1 MQLKTY
7 KIKSFFFYKFMIN
20 FRVKEEIL
28 VKNIHG
34 QNILAAAIAVSLGC
48 SLTEFLPAA
57 YAAPTDTAQTASN
70 DADDS
75 LMDFSLDAMT
85 VEAKRPDWESKLS
98 PGTVNIVRPDEFKG
112 EQKSLPD
119 LLLTV
124 PGVHV
129 REVNGKGQYTT
140 VTMRGSTAAQ
150 VGIFIDGVLA
160 NLGGDTAVDLST
172 IPVKNVERI
181 EVYRGYI
188 PSRFGGTFMGGVI
201 NIVTKKP
208 ETTDVSLEVGKSSY
222 GGKRGSMEIT
232 APLGDGSLM
241 VGTNYESSDG
251 DFKYKNYAAERYLP
265 YGEQQ
270 IAGQQKVI
278 DNFNNE
284 TIDYMTKGAVINLQ
298 QEQIDYYK
306 ANNDAWLGFVRS
318 DSLKDAIYDNRYEY
332 AKKDVGNSN
341 LYLIEQQVVDRG
353 LKDEYLKR
361 GYDDS
366 DWHEAL
372 QYDWIG
378 SSFGEGVLT
387 PEIKEEILKE
397 YGDKVVQNNIDKWT
411 NDADPDKNKNQA
423 GRKESLEKLKQKQKE
438 AANAT
443 RYRKYNDYEKT
454 STIVKWQN
462 KNWVIKG
469 TYDTLDRHMPDS
481 VWLGD
486 VNAAV
491 YNNGVDLSDR
501 YYYDSRR
508 QKQNSA
514 SLMLQN
520 RQEVGK
526 LEWGWM
532 LDYMYQN
539 KKYRAEHI
547 NTAYPNSE
555 WDMQNQPL
563 REWSRY
569 KSNKYTAQIDG
580 GYKLNDNNMLD
591 FLINYSK
598 EGLDIDGSNMAK
610 ILGGQAS
617 QNFLSA
623 QIRNRYEQ
631 ELFNVQ
637 LQDSITLDKEGT
649 WIFTPSV
656 RYNQSK
662 ITGFSDGKRFTDGQ
676 ASWIHPKDSQT
687 KGKATWQLALKK
699 EVNENLTLRMTG
711 GTYYRLLNMAEI
723 AGDGAGILPAP
734 RNHNGEGAMFPVPE
748 EGKQFDISAIMNN
761 KLLGA
766 DNSTTLTYYWR
777 DSTNMLQLER
787 AGKDYWSYFNDNKG
801 KSHGI
806 ELQSS
811 FKWNK
816 FDLDLQVTYLNTSA
830 YNKHTATQFGEYAPV
845 WPTYQPEWEGN
856 IRLTYRPSEKFSVFA
871 EGHYTDEYFTYYN
884 KATSGKLSPYLSGK
898 PVCSLFVMNSGLKWM
913 PKKNWQL
920 TFGCNDILNKGP
932 KSKIRSD
939 AAFMVPGYINPEFPI
954 QGRTYY
960 VTARYQ
966 F

>member
-1 MQLKTY
+1 M
-7 KIKSFFFYKFMIN
+7 
-20 FRVKEEIL
+20 
-28 VKNIHG
+28 KNING

-75 LMDFSLDAMT
+75 LMDFSLDTMT

-438 AANAT
+438 AADAT

-748 EGKQFDISAIMNN
+748 EGKQFDISAIMHN

-856 IRLTYRPSEKFSVFA
+856 IRLTYRPSEKFSLFA

>member
-1 MQLKTY
+1 M
-7 KIKSFFFYKFMIN
+7 
-20 FRVKEEIL
+20 
-28 VKNIHG
+28 KNINS

-438 AANAT
+438 AENAT

-532 LDYMYQN
+532 LDYMYQD

-811 FKWNK
+811 FKWDK

-830 YNKHTATQFGEYAPV
+830 YNKHTATQFGEYASV

-856 IRLTYRPSEKFSVFA
+856 IRLTYRPSEKFSLFA

>member
-1 MQLKTY
+1 M
-7 KIKSFFFYKFMIN
+7 
-20 FRVKEEIL
+20 
-28 VKNIHG
+28 KNIHG

-830 YNKHTATQFGEYAPV
+830 YNKHTATQFGEYASV

>member
-1 MQLKTY
+1 M
-7 KIKSFFFYKFMIN
+7 
-20 FRVKEEIL
+20 
-28 VKNIHG
+28 KNIHG

-208 ETTDVSLEVGKSSY
+208 ETTNVSLEVGKSSY

-438 AANAT
+438 AADAT

-830 YNKHTATQFGEYAPV
+830 YNKHTATQFGEYASV

-856 IRLTYRPSEKFSVFA
+856 IRLTYRPSEKFSIFA

>member
-1 MQLKTY
+1 M
-7 KIKSFFFYKFMIN
+7 
-20 FRVKEEIL
+20 
-28 VKNIHG
+28 KNING

-75 LMDFSLDAMT
+75 LMDFSLDTMT

-438 AANAT
+438 AENAT

-711 GTYYRLLNMAEI
+711 GTYYRLLNMAEF

-748 EGKQFDISAIMNN
+748 EGKQFDISAIMHN

>member
-1 MQLKTY
+1 M
-7 KIKSFFFYKFMIN
+7 
-20 FRVKEEIL
+20 
-28 VKNIHG
+28 KNIHG

-208 ETTDVSLEVGKSSY
+208 ETTNVSLEVGKSSY

-856 IRLTYRPSEKFSVFA
+856 IRLTYRPSEKFSLFA

-913 PKKNWQL
+913 PKKNWQM
-920 TFGCNDILNKGP
+920 TFGCNDIFNKGP

>member
-1 MQLKTY
+1 M
-7 KIKSFFFYKFMIN
+7 
-20 FRVKEEIL
+20 
-28 VKNIHG
+28 KNIHG

-188 PSRFGGTFMGGVI
+188 PSRFSGTFMGGVI

-856 IRLTYRPSEKFSVFA
+856 IRLTYRPSEKFSLFA

-920 TFGCNDILNKGP
+920 TFGCNDIFNKGP

>member
-1 MQLKTY
+1 M
-7 KIKSFFFYKFMIN
+7 
-20 FRVKEEIL
+20 
-28 VKNIHG
+28 KNIHG

-75 LMDFSLDAMT
+75 LMDFSLDVMT

-748 EGKQFDISAIMNN
+748 EGKQFDISAIMHN

-811 FKWNK
+811 FKWDK

-856 IRLTYRPSEKFSVFA
+856 IRLTYRPSEKFSLFA

>member
-1 MQLKTY
+1 M
-7 KIKSFFFYKFMIN
+7 
-20 FRVKEEIL
+20 
-28 VKNIHG
+28 KNING

-208 ETTDVSLEVGKSSY
+208 ETTNVSLEVGKSSY

-811 FKWNK
+811 FKWDK

-830 YNKHTATQFGEYAPV
+830 YNKHTATQFGEYASV

>member
-1 MQLKTY
+1 M
-7 KIKSFFFYKFMIN
+7 
-20 FRVKEEIL
+20 
-28 VKNIHG
+28 KNIHG

-48 SLTEFLPAA
+48 SLTEFLPAT

-438 AANAT
+438 AADAT

-532 LDYMYQN
+532 LDYMYQD

-811 FKWNK
+811 FKWDK

-830 YNKHTATQFGEYAPV
+830 YNKHTATQFGEYASV

>member
-1 MQLKTY
+1 M
-7 KIKSFFFYKFMIN
+7 
-20 FRVKEEIL
+20 
-28 VKNIHG
+28 KNING

-57 YAAPTDTAQTASN
+57 YAAPTDTAQTVSN

-208 ETTDVSLEVGKSSY
+208 ETTNVSLEVGKSSY

-438 AANAT
+438 AENAT

-856 IRLTYRPSEKFSVFA
+856 IRLTYRPSEKFSLFA

>member
-1 MQLKTY
+1 M
-7 KIKSFFFYKFMIN
+7 
-20 FRVKEEIL
+20 
-28 VKNIHG
+28 KNIHG

-208 ETTDVSLEVGKSSY
+208 ETTNVSLEVGKSSY

-438 AANAT
+438 AENAT

-454 STIVKWQN
+454 STILKWQN

-856 IRLTYRPSEKFSVFA
+856 IRLTYRPSEKFSLFA

>member
-1 MQLKTY
+1 M
-7 KIKSFFFYKFMIN
+7 
-20 FRVKEEIL
+20 
-28 VKNIHG
+28 KNIHG

-57 YAAPTDTAQTASN
+57 YAAPTDTAQTVSN

-438 AANAT
+438 AENAT

-532 LDYMYQN
+532 LDYMHQD

-830 YNKHTATQFGEYAPV
+830 YNKHTATQFGEYASV

>member
-1 MQLKTY
+1 M
-7 KIKSFFFYKFMIN
+7 
-20 FRVKEEIL
+20 
-28 VKNIHG
+28 KNIHG

-208 ETTDVSLEVGKSSY
+208 ETTNVSLEVGKSSY

-438 AANAT
+438 AADAT

-806 ELQSS
+806 ELPSS

-856 IRLTYRPSEKFSVFA
+856 IRLTYRPSEKFSLFA

>member
-1 MQLKTY
+1 M
-7 KIKSFFFYKFMIN
+7 
-20 FRVKEEIL
+20 
-28 VKNIHG
+28 KNING

-48 SLTEFLPAA
+48 SLADFLPVA
-57 YAAPTDTAQTASN
+57 YAAPADTAQTASN

-75 LMDFSLDAMT
+75 LMDFSLDTMT

-208 ETTDVSLEVGKSSY
+208 ETTDVSLEIGKSSY

-232 APLGDGSLM
+232 APLGDGSIM

-265 YGEQQ
+265 YGAEQ

-438 AANAT
+438 AADAT

-520 RQEVGK
+520 RQEIGK

-532 LDYMYQN
+532 LDYMHQD

-734 RNHNGEGAMFPVPE
+734 KNHNGDGAMFPVPE
-748 EGKQFDISAIMNN
+748 EGKQFDISAIMHN

-830 YNKHTATQFGEYAPV
+830 YNKHTATQFGEYASV

-856 IRLTYRPSEKFSVFA
+856 IRLTYRPSEKFSLFA

>member
-1 MQLKTY
+1 M
-7 KIKSFFFYKFMIN
+7 
-20 FRVKEEIL
+20 
-28 VKNIHG
+28 KNIHG

-532 LDYMYQN
+532 LDYMYQD

-811 FKWNK
+811 FKWDK

-830 YNKHTATQFGEYAPV
+830 YNKHTATQFGEYASV

-856 IRLTYRPSEKFSVFA
+856 IRLTYRPSEKFSIFA

>member
-1 MQLKTY
+1 M
-7 KIKSFFFYKFMIN
+7 
-20 FRVKEEIL
+20 
-28 VKNIHG
+28 KNIHG

-75 LMDFSLDAMT
+75 LMDFSLDTMT

-208 ETTDVSLEVGKSSY
+208 ETTNVSLEVGKSSY

-438 AANAT
+438 AADAT

-920 TFGCNDILNKGP
+920 TFGCNDIFNKGP

>member
-1 MQLKTY
+1 M
-7 KIKSFFFYKFMIN
+7 
-20 FRVKEEIL
+20 
-28 VKNIHG
+28 KNINGH
-34 QNILAAAIAVSLGC
+34 NILATTIALSLGC
-48 SLTEFLPAA
+48 CIGNYLPTVYAEDGASTTGNAAVEAPMEFDLE
-57 YAAPTDTAQTASN
+57 
-70 DADDS
+70 
-75 LMDFSLDAMT
+75 AMT

-98 PGTVNIVRPDEFKG
+98 PGTVNVVRPDDFKG
-112 EQKSLPD
+112 EQKTLPD

-150 VGIFIDGVLA
+150 VGVFIDGVLA

-208 ETTDVSLEVGKSSY
+208 ETTNVSLELGKSSY
-222 GGKRGSMEIT
+222 GGKKGSMEIT

-241 VGTNYESSDG
+241 IGANYESSDG
-251 DFKYKNYAAERYLP
+251 DFKYQNYAAERYIP
-265 YGEQQ
+265 YGKRQ
-270 IAGQQKVI
+270 IEEGQKVI
-278 DNFNNE
+278 DNFNND
-284 TIDYMTKGAVINLQ
+284 TIDSLTKSSLISLDQ
-298 QEQIDYYK
+298 TQIDYFK
-306 ANNDAWLGFVRS
+306 ANNNAWVDYVKSDDAS
-318 DSLKDAIYDNRYEY
+318 NSLSNAIYENRYDY
-332 AKKDVGNSN
+332 AKQDVGSTN
-341 LYLIEQQVVDRG
+341 LYKVEQQLVDMG
-353 LKDEYLKR
+353 IKQQYLER
-361 GYDDS
+361 GYDES
-366 DWHEAL
+366 DWKSAAVA
-372 QYDWIG
+372 DWNN
-378 SSFGEGVLT
+378 GVLAEGIIT
-387 PEIKEEILKE
+387 PELKEEVLKN
-397 YGDKVVQNNIDKWT
+397 YGDSIVQNNIAEWKDK
-411 NDADPDKNKNQA
+411 ADPDKNESLAAQ
-423 GRKESLEKLKQKQKE
+423 KESLEKLKQKQKE
-438 AANAT
+438 AENAT
-443 RYRKYNDYEKT
+443 RYRKYNDYEKS

-469 TYDTLDRHMPDS
+469 TYDKLDRHLPDS
-481 VWLGD
+481 VWGGD
-486 VNAAV
+486 VNLAV
-491 YNNGVDLSDR
+491 YNNGIDLMDK

-508 QKQNSA
+508 QKQEGA
-514 SLMLQN
+514 TLMLQN
-520 RQEVGK
+520 RQNVGK

-532 LDYMYQN
+532 LDYAHQD
-539 KKYRAEHI
+539 KKYKAEHI

-555 WDMQNQPL
+555 WDMQNEPL

-591 FLINYSK
+591 FLINFSK
-598 EGLDIDGSNMAK
+598 ERLDIDGSNMGK
-610 ILGGQAS
+610 ILSGEAS

-637 LQDSITLDKEGT
+637 LQDSITLDRAGS

-662 ITGFSDGKRFTDGQ
+662 ITGYSDGKRFTDGQ

-699 EVNENLTLRMTG
+699 EFDEHFTLRMTG

-734 RNHNGEGAMFPVPE
+734 RNHNGEGAVFPVPE
-748 EGKQFDISAIMNN
+748 EGKQFDISAVMHN

-777 DSTNMLQLER
+777 DSFNMLQLER

-801 KSHGI
+801 KAHGI

-811 FKWNK
+811 FKWDK
-816 FDLDLQVTYLNTSA
+816 FDLDLQVTYLNSSA
-830 YNKHTATQFGEYAPV
+830 YSSHTATKFNEYASI

-884 KATSGKLSPYLSGK
+884 KSTSGTLSPYLSGK
-898 PVCSLFVMNSGLKWM
+898 PVSSIFVMNTGLKWM
-913 PKKNWQL
+913 PQKNWQL
-920 TFGCNDILNKGP
+920 TVGCNDIMNEGP

-939 AAFMVPGYINPEFPI
+939 AAFTVPGYINPEFPI

>member
-1 MQLKTY
+1 
-7 KIKSFFFYKFMIN
+7 
-20 FRVKEEIL
+20 
-28 VKNIHG
+28 
-34 QNILAAAIAVSLGC
+34 
-48 SLTEFLPAA
+48 
-57 YAAPTDTAQTASN
+57 
-70 DADDS
+70 
-75 LMDFSLDAMT
+75 MDFSLDTMT

-298 QEQIDYYK
+298 KEQIDYYK

-438 AANAT
+438 AENAT

-748 EGKQFDISAIMNN
+748 EGKQFDISAIMHN

>member
-1 MQLKTY
+1 M
-7 KIKSFFFYKFMIN
+7 
-20 FRVKEEIL
+20 
-28 VKNIHG
+28 KNIHG

-57 YAAPTDTAQTASN
+57 YAAPTDTAQTVSK

-208 ETTDVSLEVGKSSY
+208 ETTNVSLEVGKSSY

-232 APLGDGSLM
+232 APLGDGSIM

-265 YGEQQ
+265 YGAEQ

-438 AANAT
+438 AENAT

-520 RQEVGK
+520 RQEIGK

-532 LDYMYQN
+532 LDYMHQD

-734 RNHNGEGAMFPVPE
+734 KNHNGEGAMFPVPE
-748 EGKQFDISAIMNN
+748 EGKQFDISAIMHN

-830 YNKHTATQFGEYAPV
+830 YNKHTATQFGEYASV

-856 IRLTYRPSEKFSVFA
+856 IRLTYRPSEKFSLFA

>member
-1 MQLKTY
+1 M
-7 KIKSFFFYKFMIN
+7 
-20 FRVKEEIL
+20 
-28 VKNIHG
+28 KNING

-57 YAAPTDTAQTASN
+57 YAAPTDTAQTVSN

-423 GRKESLEKLKQKQKE
+423 GRKESLEKLKQQKE

-454 STIVKWQN
+454 STILKWQN

-748 EGKQFDISAIMNN
+748 EGKQFDISAIMHN

-811 FKWNK
+811 FKWDK
-816 FDLDLQVTYLNTSA
+816 FDLDLQVT
-830 YNKHTATQFGEYAPV
+830 
-845 WPTYQPEWEGN
+845 
-856 IRLTYRPSEKFSVFA
+856 
-871 EGHYTDEYFTYYN
+871 
-884 KATSGKLSPYLSGK
+884 
-898 PVCSLFVMNSGLKWM
+898 
-913 PKKNWQL
+913 
-920 TFGCNDILNKGP
+920 
-932 KSKIRSD
+932 
-939 AAFMVPGYINPEFPI
+939 
-954 QGRTYY
+954 
-960 VTARYQ
+960 
-966 F
+966 

>member
-1 MQLKTY
+1 M
-7 KIKSFFFYKFMIN
+7 
-20 FRVKEEIL
+20 
-28 VKNIHG
+28 KNING

-75 LMDFSLDAMT
+75 LMDFSLEAMT

-438 AANAT
+438 AADAT

>member
-1 MQLKTY
+1 MPILKL
-7 KIKSFFFYKFMIN
+7 SLFFYKFMIN

-438 AANAT
+438 AENAT

-811 FKWNK
+811 FKWDK

-830 YNKHTATQFGEYAPV
+830 YNKHTATQFGEYASV

>member
-1 MQLKTY
+1 
-7 KIKSFFFYKFMIN
+7 MIN

-75 LMDFSLDAMT
+75 LMDFSLDTMT

-160 NLGGDTAVDLST
+160 NLGGDTAVDLSA

-208 ETTDVSLEVGKSSY
+208 ETTNVSLEVGKSSY

-438 AANAT
+438 AADAT

-748 EGKQFDISAIMNN
+748 EGKQFDISAIMHN
-761 KLLGA
+761 KLFGA

-856 IRLTYRPSEKFSVFA
+856 IRLTYRPSEKFSLFA

-920 TFGCNDILNKGP
+920 TFGCNDIFNKGP

>member
-1 MQLKTY
+1 MPILKL
-7 KIKSFFFYKFMIN
+7 SLFFYKFMIN

-438 AANAT
+438 AADAT

-830 YNKHTATQFGEYAPV
+830 YNKHTATQFGEYASV

>member
-1 MQLKTY
+1 M
-7 KIKSFFFYKFMIN
+7 
-20 FRVKEEIL
+20 
-28 VKNIHG
+28 KNING

-341 LYLIEQQVVDRG
+341 LYLIEQQVIDRG

-438 AANAT
+438 AENAT

-454 STIVKWQN
+454 STILKWQN

>member
-1 MQLKTY
+1 M
-7 KIKSFFFYKFMIN
+7 
-20 FRVKEEIL
+20 
-28 VKNIHG
+28 KNIHG

-265 YGEQQ
+265 YGAEQ

-811 FKWNK
+811 FKWDK

-830 YNKHTATQFGEYAPV
+830 YNKHTATQFGEYASV

>member
-1 MQLKTY
+1 M
-7 KIKSFFFYKFMIN
+7 
-20 FRVKEEIL
+20 
-28 VKNIHG
+28 KNIHG

-75 LMDFSLDAMT
+75 LMDFSLEAMT

-438 AANAT
+438 AENAT

>member
-1 MQLKTY
+1 M
-7 KIKSFFFYKFMIN
+7 
-20 FRVKEEIL
+20 
-28 VKNIHG
+28 KNIHG

-438 AANAT
+438 AENAT

-532 LDYMYQN
+532 LDYMYQD

-563 REWSRY
+563 REWSSY

-811 FKWNK
+811 FKWDK

-830 YNKHTATQFGEYAPV
+830 YNKHTATQFGEYASV

>member
-1 MQLKTY
+1 M
-7 KIKSFFFYKFMIN
+7 
-20 FRVKEEIL
+20 
-28 VKNIHG
+28 KNIHG

-57 YAAPTDTAQTASN
+57 YAATTDTAQTASN

-811 FKWNK
+811 FKWDK

-830 YNKHTATQFGEYAPV
+830 YNKHTATQFGEYASV

>member
-1 MQLKTY
+1 M
-7 KIKSFFFYKFMIN
+7 
-20 FRVKEEIL
+20 
-28 VKNIHG
+28 KNING

-57 YAAPTDTAQTASN
+57 YAAPTDTAQTVSN

-438 AANAT
+438 AENAT

-856 IRLTYRPSEKFSVFA
+856 IRLTYRPSEKFSLFA

>member
-7 KIKSFFFYKFMIN
+7 KIKSFFYKFMIN

-748 EGKQFDISAIMNN
+748 EGKQFDISAIMHN

-856 IRLTYRPSEKFSVFA
+856 IRLTYRPSEKFSLFA

-920 TFGCNDILNKGP
+920 TFGCNDIFNKGP

>member
-1 MQLKTY
+1 
-7 KIKSFFFYKFMIN
+7 MIN

-28 VKNIHG
+28 VKNING

-438 AANAT
+438 AENAT

-454 STIVKWQN
+454 STILKWQN

>member
-1 MQLKTY
+1 M
-7 KIKSFFFYKFMIN
+7 
-20 FRVKEEIL
+20 
-28 VKNIHG
+28 KNIHG

-75 LMDFSLDAMT
+75 LMDFSLEAMT

-748 EGKQFDISAIMNN
+748 EGKQFDISAIMHN

-856 IRLTYRPSEKFSVFA
+856 IRLTYRPSEKFSLFA

>member
-1 MQLKTY
+1 M
-7 KIKSFFFYKFMIN
+7 
-20 FRVKEEIL
+20 
-28 VKNIHG
+28 KNIHG

-75 LMDFSLDAMT
+75 LMDFSLEAMT

-208 ETTDVSLEVGKSSY
+208 ETTNVSLEVGKSSY

-438 AANAT
+438 AENAT

-532 LDYMYQN
+532 LDYMHQD

-734 RNHNGEGAMFPVPE
+734 KNHNGEGAMFPVPE

>member
-7 KIKSFFFYKFMIN
+7 KIKSFFYKFMIN

-28 VKNIHG
+28 VKNING

-438 AANAT
+438 AENAT

-913 PKKNWQL
+913 PNKNWQL

>member
-1 MQLKTY
+1 MPILKL
-7 KIKSFFFYKFMIN
+7 SLFFYKFMIN

-28 VKNIHG
+28 VKNING

-438 AANAT
+438 AENAT

>member
-1 MQLKTY
+1 M
-7 KIKSFFFYKFMIN
+7 
-20 FRVKEEIL
+20 
-28 VKNIHG
+28 KNIHG

-48 SLTEFLPAA
+48 SLTEFLPAT

-811 FKWNK
+811 FKWDK

-830 YNKHTATQFGEYAPV
+830 YNKHTATQFGEYASV

>member
-1 MQLKTY
+1 M
-7 KIKSFFFYKFMIN
+7 
-20 FRVKEEIL
+20 
-28 VKNIHG
+28 KNINGH
-34 QNILAAAIAVSLGC
+34 NILATAIALSLGC
-48 SLTEFLPAA
+48 CMGNYLPVA
-57 YAAPTDTAQTASN
+57 YADDVPATTSN
-70 DADDS
+70 AAAEATMEFD
-75 LMDFSLDAMT
+75 LEAMT

-98 PGTVNIVRPDEFKG
+98 PGTVNVVRPDDFKG
-112 EQKSLPD
+112 EQKTLPD

-208 ETTDVSLEVGKSSY
+208 ETTNVSLELGKSSY
-222 GGKRGSMEIT
+222 GGKKGSLEIT

-241 VGTNYESSDG
+241 IGTNYESSDG
-251 DFKYKNYAAERYLP
+251 DFKYKNYAADRYIP
-265 YGEQQ
+265 YGRTQ
-270 IAGQQKVI
+270 IEEGQKVI
-278 DNFNNE
+278 DNFNND
-284 TIDYMTKGAVINLQ
+284 TIDTLTKSSLISLDQA
-298 QEQIDYYK
+298 QIDYFK
-306 ANNDAWLGFVRS
+306 ANNDAWLDYVKS
-318 DSLKDAIYDNRYEY
+318 DDSSNSLSNSIYENRYDY
-332 AKKDVGNSN
+332 AKQDVGSTNI
-341 LYLIEQQVVDRG
+341 YKVEQQLVDMG
-353 LKDEYLKR
+353 IKQQYLDR
-361 GYDDS
+361 GYDES
-366 DWHEAL
+366 DWKNAAVD
-372 QYDWIG
+372 DWNNSILA
-378 SSFGEGVLT
+378 EGIIT
-387 PEIKEEILKE
+387 PEIKEEVLKN
-397 YGDKVVQNNIDKWT
+397 YGDSIVQNNITEWKDK
-411 NDADPDKNKNQA
+411 ADPDKNESLAAQ
-423 GRKESLEKLKQKQKE
+423 KESLEKLKQKQKE
-438 AANAT
+438 AENAT
-443 RYRKYNDYEKT
+443 RYRKYNDYEKS

-469 TYDTLDRHMPDS
+469 TYDKLDRHLPDS
-481 VWLGD
+481 VWGGD
-486 VNAAV
+486 VNLAV
-491 YNNGVDLSDR
+491 YNNGIDLMDK

-508 QKQNSA
+508 QKQESA
-514 SLMLQN
+514 TLMLQN
-520 RQEVGK
+520 RQNVGK

-532 LDYMYQN
+532 LDYARQD

-547 NTAYPNSE
+547 NPAYPNSE
-555 WDMQNQPL
+555 WDMQNEPL

-569 KSNKYTAQIDG
+569 ESNKYTAQIDG

-591 FLINYSK
+591 FLINFSK
-598 EGLDIDGSNMAK
+598 ERLDIDGSNMGK
-610 ILGGQAS
+610 ILGGEAS

-637 LQDSITLDKEGT
+637 LQDSITLDKAGS

-662 ITGFSDGKRFTDGQ
+662 ITGYSDGKRFTDGQ

-699 EVNENLTLRMTG
+699 EFDEHFTLRMTG

-723 AGDGAGILPAP
+723 AGDGAGVLPAP
-734 RNHNGEGAMFPVPE
+734 RNHNGDGAVFPVPE
-748 EGKQFDISAIMNN
+748 EGKQFDISAVMHN
-761 KLLGA
+761 KVLGA

-777 DSTNMLQLER
+777 DSFNMLQLER

-801 KSHGI
+801 KAHGV
-806 ELQSS
+806 ELKSS
-811 FKWNK
+811 FKWDK
-816 FDLDLQVTYLNTSA
+816 FDLDLQVTYLNSSA
-830 YNKHTATQFGEYAPV
+830 YSSHTATKFNEYVSV

-884 KATSGKLSPYLSGK
+884 KSTSGNLSPYLSGK
-898 PVCSLFVMNSGLKWM
+898 PVSSIFVMNTGLKWM
-913 PKKNWQL
+913 PQKNWQL
-920 TFGCNDILNKGP
+920 TVGCNDIMNEGP

-939 AAFMVPGYINPEFPI
+939 AAFTVPGYINPEFPI